1 MMGLAD
7 MQTGSQEKGEAGDAM
22 KMEYSNR
29 TGQALSEQ
37 KPRADPPAAMQDK
50 IASIQR
56 KLWAINP
63 SQSLF
68 PGRRLYE
75 MQWEGVGMKCVDWS
89 GIIIFRCI
97 SCKHCEYLNEWK
109 WRDI

>member
-7 MQTGSQEKGEAGDAM
+7 MQTGSHEKGEAGDAM

-68 PGRRLYE
+68 PGRGYMRGNGRVL
-75 MQWEGVGMKCVDWS
+75 
-89 GIIIFRCI
+89 
-97 SCKHCEYLNEWK
+97 EWNV
-109 WRDI
+109 WTGLG